1 MPERNPTSQSAREL
15 LLVLGVAGIVLA
27 MAPVG
32 SELRHSHLAARQ
44 VPITRSSLVGAE
56 ASAAEQEDRLAERTR
71 QKEGMGTMPRV
82 IAAISGQETPEHVCA
97 PSHTPDRDLR
107 VDLAMMAIQ
116 QRRSPL
122 GNARRSED
130 ASLVLSEQSVAP
142 PDAAQ
147 WAEHRQH
154 DPVC

>member
-15 LLVLGVAGIVLA
+15 LLVLGVAEIVLA

-32 SELRHSHLAARQ
+32 AELRHSHLAARQ

-97 PSHTPDRDLR
+97 PPHTPDRDLR

-116 QRRSPL
+116 QRRS
-122 GNARRSED
+122 ARERATSEG
-130 ASLVLSEQSVAP
+130 ASLVLTEQSVAP

-147 WAEHRQH
+147 WAERRRR

>member
-32 SELRHSHLAARQ
+32 SEPRHSHLAARQ

-97 PSHTPDRDLR
+97 PPHTPDRDLR

-116 QRRSPL
+116 QRRS
-122 GNARRSED
+122 ARERATSEG
-130 ASLVLSEQSVAP
+130 ASLVLTEQSVAP

-147 WAEHRQH
+147 WAEHRRR

>member
-27 MAPVG
+27 MTPVG
-32 SELRHSHLAARQ
+32 AELRHSHLAARQ

-116 QRRSPL
+116 QRRS
-122 GNARRSED
+122 ARERATSEG
-130 ASLVLSEQSVAP
+130 ASLVLTEQSVAP
-142 PDAAQ
+142 PDAAK
-147 WAEHRQH
+147 WAERRRR

>member
-27 MAPVG
+27 MTPVG
-32 SELRHSHLAARQ
+32 AELRHSHLAARQ

-116 QRRSPL
+116 QRRS
-122 GNARRSED
+122 ARERATSG
-130 ASLVLSEQSVAP
+130 AFLVLTEQSVAP

-147 WAEHRQH
+147 GVEHRRR